1 MSRSTDEHEEPFE
14 LLGLLDE
21 SSGPARRISRQRSA
35 ELVQGALA
43 TFETQPAPKRRR
55 WNARK
60 GMWVTG
66 ACLAL
71 AGSAA
76 AGIWQWRSSP
86 PSEPAPRMA
95 LAPEEPAPARME
107 PTPTPVEPAP
117 ALVEPAA
124 VVRPSPPAPRARAR
138 VAAAEPEDVLRQA
151 NERRAQG
158 RWREAET
165 LYLRVIQ
172 SSPGTTSAYVAHV
185 ASGVLRLEHLGD
197 ARGALRQ
204 FQQAR
209 RMQPGGSLSEE
220 ASQGVA
226 AAWRALGDEARE
238 ARALE
243 EFLAAHP
250 DSLFAEQARRRL
262 KELSSTAQ

>member
-1 MSRSTDEHEEPFE
+1 MSRPTTDENEEPFE
-14 LLGLLDE
+14 LLELLDE

-43 TFETQPAPKRRR
+43 TFQIETPPAPKRRR
-55 WNARK
+55 WSTRK

-76 AGIWQWRSSP
+76 AGIWQWQSSP
-86 PSEPAPRMA
+86 PAEPAPRMA
-95 LAPEEPAPARME
+95 VTNEAPAPAQ
-107 PTPTPVEPAP
+107 VEP
-117 ALVEPAA
+117 
-124 VVRPSPPAPRARAR
+124 PPAPVKPPKAVTPPSEPKARMR
-138 VAAAEPEDVLRQA
+138 VAAAAATEPEDMLRQA

-158 RWREAET
+158 RWSEAET

-172 SSPGTTSAYVAHV
+172 SSPGTASAYVAHV

-204 FQQAR
+204 FQQAQ
-209 RMQPGGSLSEE
+209 RMQPGGMLSEE
-220 ASQGVA
+220 ARQGVA
-226 AAWRALGDEARE
+226 AAWRALGDEAQE

-243 EFLAAHP
+243 AFLAAHP
-250 DSLFAEQARRRL
+250 DSLFAEQARHRL